1 MVVALGAGDG
11 EAEPCGGG
19 GVDAVEEDDVALFFG
34 DGAAFSVEEVVAI
47 EGGGDE
53 LVFGGIGEEIA
64 GELFDGEAV
73 EGHVAVEGAD
83 YPVAPDVLVGI
94 AVLLEAVAVGVAGG
108 VEPWEGHAFAVVWGG
123 DDLVGE
129 EIGGVGSGVIDEG
142 VDFGWFWREPGEVG
156 VEAADECGAVGFG
169 GWGEASGVEGGEDEE
184 VDGVAGPCGVA
195 DGWEGRADGRDEGP
209 VGFVGGAGGDPAA
222 EEGALGVG
230 EGAVGVRGRH
240 DFVRVRGD
248 ETFDEFAFVGVAGD
262 EGVFGDGGVAGVEA
276 EVGFTFIAVL
286 AVAVEAVFAED
297 GADVAI
303 EGDLCGW
310 GGEREGSEEGAQEG
324 AEHDGSS
331 YGGGRGRLSGRAGGA
346 LRVCRWRETR
356 GGRRL

>member
-1 MVVALGAGDG
+1 M
-11 EAEPCGGG
+11 
-19 GVDAVEEDDVALFFG
+19 
-34 DGAAFSVEEVVAI
+34 
-47 EGGGDE
+47 
-53 LVFGGIGEEIA
+53 
-64 GELFDGEAV
+64 FDGEAV
-73 EGHVAVEGAD
+73 ERHVAVEGAD
-83 YPVAPDVLVGI
+83 DPVAPDVLVGI

-108 VEPWEGHAFAVVWGG
+108 VEPWEGHAFAVVWRG

-129 EIGGVGSGVIDEG
+129 EIGGVGSGVAGEG
-142 VDFGWFWREPGEVG
+142 VDGGGFGWEAGEVG
-156 VEAADECGAVGFG
+156 VEAADEGGAVGFR
-169 GWGEASGVEGGEDEE
+169 GWGEIGGVEGGEDEA
-184 VDGVAGPCGVA
+184 VDGIAGPCGVA

-209 VGFVGGAGGDPAA
+209 VWFVGGTGGDPVA

-230 EGAVGVRGRH
+230 ERAVGVGRRH

-248 ETFDEFAFVGVAGD
+248 EAFDEFAFVGVAGD
-262 EGVFGDGGVAGVEA
+262 EGVFGEGGVADVEA
-276 EVGFTFIAVL
+276 EVGFAFIGVL

-297 GADVAI
+297 GADVAV

-310 GGEREGSEEGAQEG
+310 GGDREGGEEGAQEG

-331 YGGGRGRLSGRAGGA
+331 YGGGRGRLSGRAGVA